1 MTEDTAVIQAAR
13 RERAKAAVTSC
24 LRILEELGYSR
35 EDALAIIKEELEH
48 E

>member
-1 MTEDTAVIQAAR
+1 MDTRQF
-13 RERAKAAVTSC
+13 S